1 MNVYRLEN
9 IMQHRD
15 FFLEYLH
22 FINQKNTLFI
32 DTMLAE
38 HQCSRE
44 TLEKTTEY
52 IAHTTAMK

>member
-1 MNVYRLEN
+1 
-9 IMQHRD
+9 MQHRD